1 MRIVLTGDSDGLGAE
16 LAAAWR
22 AEGREVLGLS
32 RRSGVDLA
40 DPAPRLDGPGP
51 CQLVQC
57 AATSWFGP
65 LHQQPEESLE
75 RLMRVNLV
83 APLQLT
89 HQLAPQLER
98 VVFVSSV
105 SSTLASP
112 DFAAY
117 AAFKA
122 ALDGFARNLASEWQG
137 RPRVQLVHPGPTRTG
152 LFAQA
157 GISPDVLDWTV
168 FPPAQVTARKLLQ
181 AIKRGRDGPLDWRHR
196 LWHRHGPLLDRFM
209 SSRFPPQR
217 PCGPP
222 SRVALVTGAASGI
235 GRALCRELPRAGWE
249 VLGVDRAE
257 GDIRT
262 LSPEGF
268 PPLGAVFH
276 CAGISAVG
284 PFERIP
290 FEPQREVLEVN
301 LLAPM
306 RLTLALKRQGRLARG
321 APLVFLCSLSCFV
334 GYPGA
339 SVYAASKDGLAH
351 FARSLRRAWPEHPVV
366 SVYPGPTRTPHAARY
381 SPPGSSD
388 RDRMPPE
395 QVARAIVAGLES
407 GARELIPGWRNRL
420 FAAIGR
426 LWPELPRAVLRRTLY
441 PRLQYLS

>member
-16 LAAAWR
+16 LATAWR
-22 AEGREVLGLS
+22 ARGHEVLGVS
-32 RRSGVDLA
+32 RRSGYDLA
-40 DPAPRLDGPGP
+40 DPATGVDCPGP

-65 LHQQPEESLE
+65 LHSQPEESLA
-75 RLMRVNLV
+75 RLMRINLE

-89 HQLAPQLER
+89 HQLAPRLER

-157 GISPDVLDWTV
+157 GIAPEVLDWTA
-168 FPPAQVTARKLLQ
+168 FPPARATARKLLR
-181 AIKRGRDGPLDWRHR
+181 AVELGRDGPLEWRDR
-196 LWHRHGPLLDRFM
+196 LWHRHGAWLDPFM
-209 SSRFPPQR
+209 RSRFPDDR
-217 PCGPP
+217 PCGPA
-222 SRVALVTGAASGI
+222 SQVALVTGAASGI
-235 GRALCRELPRAGWE
+235 GRALSQELSRSGWE

-262 LSPEGF
+262 LSAEGF

-284 PFERIP
+284 PFEQIP
-290 FEPQREVLEVN
+290 FERQREVLEVN

-306 RLTLALKRQGRLARG
+306 RLTLALKRLRKLASG
-321 APLVFLCSLSCFV
+321 SPLMFVCSLSCFV

-351 FARSLRRAWPEHPVV
+351 FARSLRRAWPEHPVLT
-366 SVYPGPTRTPHAARY
+366 VYPGPTRTPHAARY
-381 SPPGSSD
+381 SPPGSSE
-388 RDRMPPE
+388 RGRMPPE
-395 QVARAIVAGLES
+395 EVARAILEALQK
-407 GARELIPGWRNRL
+407 GAREVIPGSKNRL
-420 FAAIGR
+420 FAALGR

-441 PRLQYLS
+441 PRLQSLP